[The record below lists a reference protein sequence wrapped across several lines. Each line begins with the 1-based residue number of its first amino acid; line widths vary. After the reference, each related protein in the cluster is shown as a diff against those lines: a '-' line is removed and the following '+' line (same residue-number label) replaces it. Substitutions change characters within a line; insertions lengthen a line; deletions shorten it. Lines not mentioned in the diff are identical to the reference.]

1 MAKGRSKKKLSKKE
15 EKALIKK
22 PALTITQKQLTEKA
36 EKLEKEKKIIE
47 IGESITVRDFASLL
61 NLPVTEVIKVLMK
74 NGILKTLNESIDG
87 ETAVLIGDELG
98 FEVKLQKE
106 KSGFR
111 ITKEPEIEGVL
122 VPRPPIVTVMGH
134 VDHGKTKLLD
144 VIRQTDVIST
154 EAGGITQ
161 HIGAYQIEYNG
172 KKITFIDTP
181 GHEAFEKMRAHG
193 ANITDIVVLVVAADE
208 GVKSQTIEAYEHAKR
223 AGVPVIVAINKIDL
237 PNANVFK
244 VKQQL
249 FELGL
254 MPEDM
259 GGKTITVPV
268 SAKQNLNIDELLE
281 MILLFSEMKD
291 YKANPQKPAS
301 GVVIESHL
309 DPKLGPVASLLV
321 QDGTLKEG
329 DFLVLGRTWGKVRL
343 MEDEHKKRLKKA
355 GPAKP
360 VQIAGIK
367 ELPVFGDVFQVVP
380 DEKTAEEVINELK
393 KTKVRK
399 EKPIFGVLEK
409 EYPIVLKTDVLGSLE
424 AIKDNLKKIKDKEVS
439 ISIVKEGVGDITE
452 DDVMMAKASKAE
464 IFGFKVK
471 TFVSAQKLAEQEKIK
486 ISVYAVIYDLIEA
499 IKEKIAL
506 LAKKEI
512 ETLVGEG
519 VILRIFR
526 ATRSEKIIGL
536 KLEKGKIEK
545 GLSFKAKRDG
555 KEIGQGKIISLQ
567 IKKEKVNSV
576 EAKAEVGL
584 GLATESDLKEGDII
598 EFYKKEIK

>member
-1 MAKGRSKKKLSKKE
+1 VAKGRSKKKLSKKE